1 MKDGL
6 LTESDKKAELS
17 VIYVKALA
25 ISAGYIT
32 SVPEID
38 HDSIDL
44 RVQAGGSIRPAI
56 DFQLKATSS
65 LDKAEDGSI
74 RYRLKSKT
82 IMIFELKLRHVSLL
96 VLLELPQDESQWMT
110 ISSDELV
117 L

>member
-38 HDSIDL
+38 RDTIDF
-44 RVQAGGSIRPAI
+44 RVQEVCPIRLAI

-65 LDKAEDGSI
+65 LDKAGMV
-74 RYRLKSKT
+74 RYG
-82 IMIFELKLRHVSLL
+82 I
-96 VLLELPQDESQWMT
+96 D
-110 ISSDELV
+110 
-117 L
+117 